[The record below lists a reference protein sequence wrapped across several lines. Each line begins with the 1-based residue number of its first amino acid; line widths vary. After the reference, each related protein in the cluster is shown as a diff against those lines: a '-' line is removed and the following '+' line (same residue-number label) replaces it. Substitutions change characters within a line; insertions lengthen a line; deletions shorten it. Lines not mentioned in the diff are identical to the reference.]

1 LAFRAGLVAIVLSVV
16 VLLCDWYA
24 ALSRRVPGLAESIEY
39 PDRYGERP
47 PWLQVKLVVPEPWL
61 KRDTRYMRFSDDLV
75 FMCGRDGGFE
85 SEVAGNY
92 DGAVSRR
99 RGLSKEFALALAL

>member
-1 LAFRAGLVAIVLSVV
+1 
-16 VLLCDWYA
+16 
-24 ALSRRVPGLAESIEY
+24 
-39 PDRYGERP
+39 
-47 PWLQVKLVVPEPWL
+47 
-61 KRDTRYMRFSDDLV
+61 MRFSDDLV

-99 RGLSKEFALALAL
+99 RGLPKEFALALAL